1 MDLAL
6 SRLDLISMLMLGLLG
21 TGHCVGMC
29 GPLIVAV
36 PARVGPFRAQVFYH
50 LGRVSTYTLVGVI
63 FGALGG
69 ALGQLKVLVH
79 LQVALGAVAAV
90 FLLLF
95 GLERIGLVRGPA
107 FLQNV
112 ATASLG
118 GRGLLRRLLAS
129 RKPIGML
136 PVGLMLGLLP
146 CGLSYAAFARAL
158 PAGGPVEGGALVLA
172 FALGTVPGLLI
183 LGTAASKIMLKY
195 RALSDLLSG
204 MLMIAMALSLGADIL
219 QSFI

>member
-29 GPLIVAV
+29 GPLIVAI
-36 PARVGPFRAQVFYH
+36 PARVGPFRAQVYYH
-50 LGRVSTYTLVGVI
+50 LGRVATYTLVGVI

-79 LQVALGAVAAV
+79 LQVALGAAAAV

-129 RKPIGML
+129 QRPMSML

-172 FALGTVPGLLI
+172 FALGTVPGLLV

-219 QSFI
+219 QSLI